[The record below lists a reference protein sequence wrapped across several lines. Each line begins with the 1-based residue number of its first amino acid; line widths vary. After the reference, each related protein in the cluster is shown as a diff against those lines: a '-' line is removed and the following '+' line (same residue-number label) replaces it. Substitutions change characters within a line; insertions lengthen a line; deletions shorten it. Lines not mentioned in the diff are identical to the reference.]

1 MKLQKLLANVSNNQ
15 KKQKR
20 NDYLNMIR
28 GMALN
33 SQQQLGQ
40 MPPILE

>member
-1 MKLQKLLANVSNNQ
+1 MKLQRLLASVSNNQ
-15 KKQKR
+15 KKQQR

-33 SQQQLGQ
+33 NQQQLGQ
-40 MPPILE
+40 IPPLLE